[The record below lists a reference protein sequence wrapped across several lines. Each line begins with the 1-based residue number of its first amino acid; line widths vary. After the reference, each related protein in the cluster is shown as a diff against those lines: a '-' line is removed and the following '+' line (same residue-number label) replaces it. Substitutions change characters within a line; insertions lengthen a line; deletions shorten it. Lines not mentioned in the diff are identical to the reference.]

1 MRITAKLKRERQAQG
16 IEYGCHMDLA
26 PGEEPDECVIDYAD
40 RGSCIH
46 GYKHRTREGCP
57 YWQPKYFP

>member
-26 PGEEPDECVIDYAD
+26 PGEEPDDCVINSVDGYIRED
-40 RGSCIH
+40 CIH
-46 GYKHRTREGCP
+46 GHKHRTREGCP
-57 YWQPKYFP
+57 HWQPK